1 MSWHWVGPVGADAG
15 FAPAGGGWGSGLPA
29 RAARESATSSPCRAG
44 AARSLKI
51 RGEVTIFACSG
62 CANGTWI
69 TSIRNSAEFG
79 FESGGAPEHPA
90 SSLGDRTG
98 ADPDT

>member
-1 MSWHWVGPVGADAG
+1 MSWHWVGPVGAGLEAG
-15 FAPAGGGWGSGLPA
+15 AGGAGLPA
-29 RAARESATSSPCRAG
+29 RAARESARSSPCRAG
-44 AARSLKI
+44 TARSLKI
-51 RGEVTIFACSG
+51 RGELTIRACSG

-79 FESGGAPEHPA
+79 FESGGALEHPA